1 MGMALAAE
9 ADDGD
14 LLVLD
19 QAQVSIPVVINA
31 HFQVLL

>member
-1 MGMALAAE
+1 LRAE

-19 QAQVSIPVVINA
+19 EVQIGIPIVIDA
-31 HFQVLL
+31 HGFPFF